1 MIGAR
6 SNQDIIQALT
16 LFIRKLNDECR
27 NKALVVIEGQRDAN
41 ALRSIGFE
49 GDLFLLCHNG
59 SLTKLASK
67 AEKYKKIV
75 LLLDL
80 DRKGR
85 VLTKRTATILQEKN
99 SNIDLFFRRELA
111 KVTKGRIR
119 HIEELARFGD
129 HLQNLVIGL

>member
-1 MIGAR
+1 MKEAE
-6 SNQDIIQALT
+6 SNQSIIQALS

-59 SLTKLASK
+59 SLTKLASN
-67 AEKYKKIV
+67 AEKYEKIV

-85 VLTKRTATILQEKN
+85 ALTKRTATILQEKS

-111 KVTKGRIR
+111 KVTEGRIR
-119 HIEELARFGD
+119 HIEELARFRD
-129 HLQNLVIGL
+129 HLQNLVIRL